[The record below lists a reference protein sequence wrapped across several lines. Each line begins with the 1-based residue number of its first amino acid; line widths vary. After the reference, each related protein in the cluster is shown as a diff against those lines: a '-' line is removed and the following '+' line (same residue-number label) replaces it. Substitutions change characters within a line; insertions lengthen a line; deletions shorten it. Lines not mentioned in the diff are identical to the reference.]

1 MHQNGITGI
10 KHIVHYKERCA
21 KKQNN
26 NYCHKK
32 HMHLKKENTQMI
44 PLKALFN
51 KTTESLPIFAIYT
64 DIIDS
69 KSSLTSVATS
79 LNQLK
84 KRHTRDNTIDKLY
97 IVNLRYAKRN
107 DKKLELHMLCINEDF
122 IKDESITDIITQ
134 F

>member
-1 MHQNGITGI
+1 
-10 KHIVHYKERCA
+10 
-21 KKQNN
+21 
-26 NYCHKK
+26 
-32 HMHLKKENTQMI
+32 MHLKKENIQMI

-51 KTTESLPIFAIYT
+51 ETTESLPIFAIYT

-122 IKDESITDIITQ
+122 IKDESITDVITQ
-134 F
+134 I

>member
-1 MHQNGITGI
+1 
-10 KHIVHYKERCA
+10 
-21 KKQNN
+21 
-26 NYCHKK
+26 
-32 HMHLKKENTQMI
+32 MHLKKENIQMI

-84 KRHTRDNTIDKLY
+84 KRHTRDNTIDK
-97 IVNLRYAKRN
+97 
-107 DKKLELHMLCINEDF
+107 H
-122 IKDESITDIITQ
+122 Q
-134 F
+134 

>member
-1 MHQNGITGI
+1 
-10 KHIVHYKERCA
+10 
-21 KKQNN
+21 
-26 NYCHKK
+26 
-32 HMHLKKENTQMI
+32 MI

-51 KTTESLPIFAIYT
+51 ETTESLPIFAIYT

-97 IVNLRYAKRN
+97 IANLRYAKRN
-107 DKKLELHMLCINEDF
+107 DKKLAIHLLCINEDF